1 MSIRNGKFTRTNHTQ
16 ASIEA
21 GRQTTPGSFGT
32 TAAPWGDV
40 PAGGRIDDPA
50 VQNAEG
56 VKAAAAMMDMQNMR
70 GVTVPAEDS
79 KDAHDT
85 HPECNVPDS
94 GDDGDE

>member
-21 GRQTTPGSFGT
+21 GRQTSPGVFGP

-50 VQNAEG
+50 VQQAEG
-56 VKAAAAMMDMQNMR
+56 VKASAQMMDMQNMK
-70 GVTVPAEDS
+70 GVTCPAEDM
-79 KDAHDT
+79 KDCHDT
-85 HPECNVPDS
+85 DPTKNVPEI
-94 GDDGDE
+94 GATYGR